1 MNIRELL
8 IRIGVNGAA
17 ESERQVKR
25 LDKSVDDLKGS
36 VGNLGAAIT
45 AAFGA
50 LSLGAIIHA
59 ADEMQTL
66 EFRVSQMAQTQG
78 DAAQAFDTVAQH
90 ATDSRTAIESY
101 VEAYAGIGAATHELI
116 HEQSD
121 LLKVT
126 DSVAQGLQLAGA
138 NTQQTT
144 SVMMQLTQ
152 AIAVG
157 KLQWEDMRIIM
168 QNSDAFA
175 VRLAKSMGMTL
186 NEMVKATQGQGGGIG
201 ADKIVNALR
210 DMNEEVTRTFKS
222 MPMTVS
228 QAVTVVTNR
237 FDLMVNRFNRA
248 SGAITTIADYIVT
261 AMNYIENAVDSLT
274 SFLGGAENAVKI
286 LSVALGAAGLL
297 GAIKA
302 VQIALSVMF
311 SPIGLLI
318 AGLTAL
324 YLVGEDV
331 YKWLEG
337 GPSLFGDMV
346 GPVSDYKDQINGL
359 TQGFSD
365 LWEIAKKV
373 LDVMTKLGDAINS
386 AQNWVDD
393 SFIMDIG
400 KNLGTDQF
408 AGWIKDKA
416 SWLFNDLNQWRKWGN
431 NATYGAFDVSQ
442 MISDAAGG
450 ARDGNAERAQN
461 YQRNLSFRQ
470 GYNGTDLNFNSPSVT
485 GAPVNNL
492 TVTIG
497 SIDASGSD
505 SSETDVRR
513 AVNAGVTDAFN
524 APVGYNRRFGD
535 SLNFAGGGS

>member
-8 IRIGVNGAA
+8 IRIGVTGA
-17 ESERQVKR
+17 EDSERKVTR
-25 LDKSVDDLKGS
+25 LDNKVDDLKNS
-36 VGNLGAAIT
+36 FGNLGAAIT
-45 AAFGA
+45 AAFGV
-50 LSLGAIIHA
+50 LSLSAIAHA

-78 DAAQAFDTVAQH
+78 DASKAFDEVAEH
-90 ATDSRTAIESY
+90 AINSRTSIEGY
-101 VEAYAGIGAATHELI
+101 IEAYAGIGAATHELI

-121 LLKVT
+121 LIKVT

-186 NEMVKATQGQGGGIG
+186 NEMVKATQGNGGGIG

-210 DMNEEVTRTFKS
+210 DMNEEVTQTFKT
-222 MPMTVS
+222 MPLTIS
-228 QAVTVVTNR
+228 QAVTVVTGR

-248 SGAITTIADYIVT
+248 SGAITTIADVIVT
-261 AMNYIENAVDSLT
+261 AMEYVEKGVDSLT
-274 SFLGGAENAVKI
+274 EVLGGAENTVRI
-286 LSVALGAAGLL
+286 LAVALGAAGLL

-302 VQIALSVMF
+302 LQIAFGVIF
-311 SPIGLLI
+311 SPIGLVI
-318 AGLTAL
+318 AALTAL
-324 YLVGEDV
+324 YLVGQDV
-331 YKWLEG
+331 YTWLQG

-346 GPVSDYKDQINGL
+346 GPVSNYRNEINGL
-359 TQGFSD
+359 TSSLSD

-373 LDVMTKLGDAINS
+373 LDVMSKLGDAINAS
-386 AQNWVDD
+386 MNWTE
-393 SFIMDIG
+393 
-400 KNLGTDQF
+400 NLGETLGTNKF
-408 AGWIKDKA
+408 AGWAKEQG
-416 SWLFNDLNQWRKWGN
+416 SWLLSDLNQWRKWAN
-431 NATYGAFDVSQ
+431 DATYGAFDVNQ

-450 ARDGNAERAQN
+450 ARSGNQERAQN

-470 GYNGTDLNFNSPSVT
+470 GYNGTDLDFSSPSVGGGSVT
-485 GAPVNNL
+485 NL
-492 TVTIG
+492 TVSIG
-497 SIDASGSD
+497 SIDASGSE
-505 SSETDVRR
+505 SSDTDVRR

-524 APVGYNRRFGD
+524 APVGYNRRLGD
-535 SLNFAGGGS
+535 SLNFAGGSN